1 MVQKTT
7 YKMPYKR
14 RRKFK
19 TDYRQR
25 IGLLKSGKIRLVVR
39 KTNKY
44 IIAQLVKSK
53 EAQDYTIIGITSKIL
68 KDKYNWQYSCKNL
81 PAAYLTGLIIG
92 KLALKNNI
100 QEAILDIGLNR
111 STKGNRIYAVL
122 KGAIDAGLKIPH
134 NEKILPS
141 QDRIEGRHIAS
152 YIEKFKNITNDF
164 YKVKEQILKDYG

>member
-7 YKMPYKR
+7 YRMPYKR

-25 IGLLKSGKIRLVVR
+25 IALLKSGKVRLVVR
-39 KTNKY
+39 KTNRY

-53 EAQDYTIIGITSKIL
+53 QAQDYTIIGITSKIL
-68 KDKYNWQYSCKNL
+68 KDKYNWNYSCKNL

-92 KLALKNNI
+92 KLALKNGI
-100 QEAILDIGLNR
+100 TEAILDIGLNR

-122 KGAIDAGLKIPH
+122 KGALDVGLKIPH
-134 NEKILPS
+134 SEEILPS
-141 QDRIEGRHIAS
+141 QDRIEGKHIAS
-152 YIEKFKNITNDF
+152 YLEKFKNITQDF

>member
-1 MVQKTT
+1 MVQKTN
-7 YKMPYKR
+7 YRMPLKR

-25 IGLLKSGKIRLVVR
+25 IGLLKSGKVRLVVR

-44 IIAQLVKSK
+44 IIAQLVKSR
-53 EAQDYTIIGITSKIL
+53 EAQDFTIAGITSKIL
-68 KDKYNWQYSCKNL
+68 KDKYSWMYSCKNL

-92 KLALKNNI
+92 KIALKNGI
-100 QEAILDIGLNR
+100 SEAILDLGLNR

-122 KGAIDAGLKIPH
+122 KGALDAGLKIPY

-141 QDRIEGRHIAS
+141 QERIEGRHIAS
-152 YIEKFKNITNDF
+152 YLERFKNITEDF